1 MISETVYQMQCSF
14 YHLHILL
21 SQALST
27 SSCGPSAG
35 DMKKA
40 GDGLF
45 NLQLMLLRSD
55 MRPAGIEVM
64 LGTLAAE
71 HWTRP
76 TSRSGNSFRQRA

>member
-1 MISETVYQMQCSF
+1 MGF
-14 YHLHILL
+14 
-21 SQALST
+21 
-27 SSCGPSAG
+27 
-35 DMKKA
+35 
-40 GDGLF
+40 F

-76 TSRSGNSFRQRA
+76 TSRSGNSFRQRLLTLCPVSRVQAQAIHCTPAIRLSYARNAWQ